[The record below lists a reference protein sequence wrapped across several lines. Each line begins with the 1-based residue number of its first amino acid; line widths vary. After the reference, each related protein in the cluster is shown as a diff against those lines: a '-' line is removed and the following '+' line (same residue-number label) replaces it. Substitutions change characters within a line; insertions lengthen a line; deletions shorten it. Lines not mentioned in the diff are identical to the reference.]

1 MPFYCSGI
9 CSSQC
14 CILKGFNL
22 IRPLQTSGW
31 LQLALYVVAL
41 AAITKPMGLYLMQA
55 LDVNGKTWFDR
66 ELRPLE
72 RLTYRLMG
80 VNSDREHDWK
90 QYTFAML
97 LFSLVSC
104 LFTYAI
110 LRLQHLLP
118 LNPQGFAALS
128 PDLAFNT
135 AVSFTTNTNWQSY
148 GGEST
153 MSYLSQMVALTIHN
167 FTSAATGIAFA
178 AALVR
183 GLARHSAKTLGN
195 FWVDLVRTT
204 YYLLLPICVVFAVF
218 LVSQGMIQ
226 NFRPYTK
233 AKLTESFIIQVPK
246 VDEKGQP
253 VTTNVAVVV
262 QAPKLD
268 AQSKPVLANGGAV
281 MVDVPQLDAKG
292 QPLMTNL
299 PVMVDQK
306 VEEQTIVQGPM
317 ASQVAIKMLGTN
329 GGGYVNANAA
339 HPFEN
344 PTPLS
349 NFLQMLSIFA
359 IGSGLTYYL
368 GRMTKNQAHGWAVWS
383 AMTALFLAGVLVAW
397 WAESAGNPIHQH
409 LGISVAD
416 GNLEGKEVRFGI
428 FNSALFATITTD
440 ASCGAVNSMHDSFTA
455 LGGLV
460 PLFNIQ
466 LGEIIFGGVGA
477 GLYGMLVFV
486 VLAVFIAGLM
496 VGRTPEYLGKKIQS
510 YDVKMA
516 MLALLVLCLSIL
528 GFSAWAAVSQWG
540 LTGLNNS
547 GPHGLSEILYAFSS
561 GTGNNGSA
569 FAGLTANTPCYN
581 TTLGLAMLIGR
592 FLMIIPIMALAGSLV
607 QKKIAPPSAGTF
619 PVSGGTFVV
628 LLLGTVLLIGALNF
642 LPVLALGPIVE
653 HFLTLQGKLF

>member
-1 MPFYCSGI
+1 M
-9 CSSQC
+9 
-14 CILKGFNL
+14 
-22 IRPLQTSGW
+22 QTSGW
-31 LQLALYVVAL
+31 LQLAFYVVAL
-41 AAITKPMGLYLMQA
+41 AAITKPMGLYLMQVLEA
-55 LDVNGKTWFDR
+55 DGKTSFNPV
-66 ELRPLE
+66 LRPLE
-72 RLTYRLMG
+72 RFTYRLMG
-80 VNSDREHDWK
+80 VRADKEHDWK

-97 LFSLVSC
+97 LLSLVSL

-110 LRLQHLLP
+110 LRLQRLLP
-118 LNPQGFAALS
+118 LNPQRLGPVS

-135 AVSFTTNTNWQSY
+135 SASFTSNTNWQNY

-153 MSYLSQMVALTIHN
+153 MSYLSQMVGLVIHN
-167 FTSAATGIAFA
+167 FASAAVGIALA

-183 GLARHSAKTLGN
+183 GIARHSAKTIGN
-195 FWVDLVRTT
+195 FWVDLVRVT
-204 YYLLLPICVVFAVF
+204 YYLLLPVCLVFAVF

-226 NFRPYTK
+226 NFKPYTR
-233 AKLTESFIIQVPK
+233 ARLLEPYK
-246 VDEKGQP
+246 VSVEKKNDKGETIKGP
-253 VTTNVAVVV
+253 
-262 QAPKLD
+262 D
-268 AQSKPVLANGGAV
+268 GKPV
-281 MVDVPQLDAKG
+281 MEEQ
-292 QPLMTNL
+292 T
-299 PVMVDQK
+299 

-349 NFLQMLSIFA
+349 NFIQMLSIFS

-368 GRMTKNQAHGWAVWS
+368 GRMVKNQKHGWAVWA
-383 AMTALFLAGVLVAW
+383 AMMILFLGGVLLCW
-397 WAESAGNPIHQH
+397 WAEARGNPIHQQ
-409 LGISVAD
+409 LGVAIAD
-416 GNLEGKEVRFGI
+416 GNMEGKEVRFGI

-455 LGGLV
+455 LGGFV

-496 VGRTPEYLGKKIQS
+496 VGRTPEYLGKKIEA

-516 MLALLVLCLSIL
+516 MLSLLILAISIL
-528 GFSAWAAVSQWG
+528 GFSAWASVSNWG
-540 LTGLNNS
+540 LAGLNNT
-547 GPHGLSEILYAFSS
+547 GPHGLSEMLYAYSS

-569 FAGLTANTPCYN
+569 FAGLTGNTPWYN

-592 FLMIIPIMALAGSLV
+592 FLMIVPIMALAGSLV
-607 QKKIAPPSAGTF
+607 QKKVAPASAGTF

-628 LLLGTVLLIGALNF
+628 LLLGTILLVGALNF
-642 LPVLALGPIVE
+642 LPALTLGPIVE

>member
-1 MPFYCSGI
+1 MRSI
-9 CSSQC
+9 D
-14 CILKGFNL
+14 
-22 IRPLQTSGW
+22 W
-31 LQLALYVVAL
+31 LQLAIYVAAL
-41 AAITKPMGLYLMQA
+41 AVITKPMGLYLVQV
-55 LDVNGKTWFDR
+55 LDANGRTWLDR
-66 ELRPLE
+66 VIKPFEQ
-72 RLTYRLMG
+72 LTYRLMG
-80 VNSDREHDWK
+80 VKSEREQDWK
-90 QYTFAML
+90 EYAFAML

-104 LFTYAI
+104 LFTYWI

-118 LNPQGFAALS
+118 LNPQAFGAMS

-135 AVSFTTNTNWQSY
+135 AVSFTTNTNWQNY

-153 MSYLSQMVALTIHN
+153 LSYLSQMVALVIHN
-167 FTSAATGIAFA
+167 FASAAVGIAIA

-183 GLARHSAKTLGN
+183 GIARHSASTIGN

-204 YYLLLPICVVFAVF
+204 YYLLIPISVVFAVF

-226 NFRPYTK
+226 NFKLYTK
-233 AKLTESFIIQVPK
+233 AKLTEPFTVQVAK
-246 VDEKGQP
+246 TDDKGQP
-253 VTTNVAVVV
+253 VTTNVAVMV

-268 AQSKPVLANGGAV
+268 AAGKPIMTNGVAV
-281 MVDVPQLDAKG
+281 MIDVPKLDEKG
-292 QPLMTNL
+292 QPVMTNM

-306 VEEQTIVQGPM
+306 VEEQVIAQGPV

-329 GGGYVNANAA
+329 GGGFMNANAA

-349 NFLQMLSIFA
+349 NFIQMLSIFS

-368 GRMTKNQAHGWAVWS
+368 GRMVKNQAHGWSVWA
-383 AMTALFLAGVLVAW
+383 AMTALFLAGVLLCWHSEAV
-397 WAESAGNPIHQH
+397 GNPIHQQ
-409 LGISVAD
+409 LGIAASD
-416 GNLEGKEVRFGI
+416 GNMEGKEVRFGI

-455 LGGLV
+455 LGGFV

-510 YDVKMA
+510 YEVKMA
-516 MLALLVLCLSIL
+516 MLALLILAVSIL
-528 GFSAWAAVSQWG
+528 GFAAWASVSKWG
-540 LTGLNNS
+540 LAGLNNT

-561 GTGNNGSA
+561 TNGNNGSA
-569 FAGLTANTPCYN
+569 FAGLSGNTPWYN
-581 TTLGLAMLIGR
+581 TTLGIAMLIGR
-592 FLMIIPIMALAGSLV
+592 FLMIIPIMAMAGSLAR
-607 QKKIAPPSAGTF
+607 KKIAPPSAGTF
-619 PVSGGTFVV
+619 PVSGFTFVV
-628 LLLGTVLLIGALNF
+628 LLLGTVLLVGALNF
-642 LPVLALGPIVE
+642 LPGLTLGPIVE
-653 HFLTLQGKLF
+653 HFLTAQGKLY